1 MMKHLRCVGLLV
13 VVSNL
18 ALLAQSNPLPL
29 VYQPLGPA
37 SVRPGHRAF
46 TLTVHGTHFVKGAVV
61 QWNGSPRK
69 TTFVSRKKV
78 MAAIGAADVAKAA
91 TASITVANP
100 HANGGHSNTVYLPVR
115 LPATTVAMRTDSAL
129 TTAGGV
135 TAGDFNSDGNLD
147 VLVATGA
154 PRTVESFLGMGNG
167 TFSHLV
173 GATSQFFPTIGAFAA
188 DFNGDGRLDIAL
200 TMDDGFT
207 EGQVLLGMGDGTFT
221 SSGVGG
227 AFGGEAIGAGD
238 FHGNG
243 RLDLVFSSVS
253 RFGGT
258 SYFIYAGN
266 GDGTFGTAGILGV
279 SGLVHGNP
287 AIGDFNGDGK
297 LDLAFADFSYPS
309 NIISVFFGNGDGTF
323 QAPVSTPIPQAIASV
338 VAADVNG
345 DGNLDLIADGSC
357 VFFGKGNGTF
367 TQGSCN
373 ALPAGLYVRYFD
385 LADFNGDGK
394 LDVVTLGGFEN
405 VSPFRQVV
413 TIALGNG
420 DGTFQKPLQF
430 HAGVT
435 ATSFRGLGI
444 GDFNNDGKLDVVA
457 HSQNRTFLFLQ
468 K

>member
-1 MMKHLRCVGLLV
+1 V
-13 VVSNL
+13 
-18 ALLAQSNPLPL
+18 
-29 VYQPLGPA
+29 QPGQN
-37 SVRPGHRAF
+37 AF
-46 TLTVHGTHFVKGAVV
+46 TLTVNGTHFVPGAVV

-78 MAAIGAADVAKAA
+78 KAAIRAADVAQAA
-91 TASITVANP
+91 TALITVANP

-115 LPATTVAMRTDSAL
+115 LPATTVAMTTDGAV

-135 TAGDFNSDGNLD
+135 TAGDFNNDGNLD
-147 VLVATGA
+147 VLVSTGA
-154 PRTVESFLGMGNG
+154 PLTVESFLGKGNG
-167 TFSHLV
+167 TFVHFV
-173 GATSQFFPTIGAFAA
+173 GATAQFFPTIGAFAV
-188 DFNGDGRLDIAL
+188 DFNGDGKLDIAL
-200 TMDDGFT
+200 TMDNGFT
-207 EGQVLLGMGDGTFT
+207 EGQVFLGNGDGTFT

-227 AFGGEAIGAGD
+227 GFGGEAIGAGD

-243 RLDLVFSSVS
+243 KLDLVFSSVS
-253 RFGGT
+253 PFGGT
-258 SYFIYAGN
+258 SYFTYAGN
-266 GDGTFGTAGILGV
+266 GDGTFGSAGTLGV

-287 AIGDFNGDGK
+287 AIADFNGDGK

-309 NIISVFFGNGDGTF
+309 NIISVFFGKGDGTF
-323 QAPVSTPIPQAIASV
+323 QAPVSSTISQAVASV

-345 DGNLDLIADGSC
+345 DGKLDLIADGSC
-357 VFFGKGNGTF
+357 VYFGKGNGTF

-373 ALPAGLYVRYFD
+373 TLPAGLYVRYFD
-385 LADFNGDGK
+385 VADFNGDGK
-394 LDVVTLGGFEN
+394 LDIVTLGGFEN

-430 HAGVT
+430 HAGLT

-444 GDFNNDGKLDVVA
+444 GDFNDDGKLDVVA